1 MRNISALAGFLLTA
15 CLAAAFI
22 TGCNEESP
30 SSCTDLSA
38 AYVPC
43 SDQPGTICTWAGT
56 GRPEYGGNGGPP
68 EDASLYW
75 PIDLTFASDGRAYI
89 ADWNNH
95 AIREVGLD
103 GKVHTIIG
111 GTVVGDGPMVGS
123 TISDRTPP
131 GAPGTEIALNHP
143 TDVKELPD
151 GQLLITCW
159 HNHKLR
165 HFDPSTGL
173 VLVTCGAGNGFAGD
187 GGSAASALLNQ
198 PSKSAIDATGN
209 IYVLDQRN
217 QRIRKIDTNGIITTV
232 AGVGTAGFSGDGGAP
247 LSAQFHF
254 PAGPN
259 PAPGGGL
266 VFDSQGR
273 LYVSDSVN
281 LRIRRI
287 DFNANTIETIAGT
300 GEYGYS
306 GDGGPALEAKFAYP
320 FDLDF
325 GPDGRLYV
333 ADQQNHRVRAID
345 LTTGTIATVAGNGTP
360 CYSGD
365 GGPAVDA
372 SLYEPS
378 GIAFDAAGHL
388 YIADLHNSRIR
399 RVTL

>member
-1 MRNISALAGFLLTA
+1 MRVSSAVTGFLLTA
-15 CLAAAFI
+15 CLATTFLI
-22 TGCNEESP
+22 GCNDESP
-30 SSCTDLSA
+30 KTA
-38 AYVPC
+38 VAC

-56 GRPEYGGNGGPP
+56 GTPAYAGNGGPP
-68 EDASLYW
+68 QEASFYW
-75 PIDLTFASDGRAYI
+75 PIDVSFTSNGTAYVV
-89 ADWNNH
+89 DWNNH
-95 AIREVGLD
+95 AIRQVGLD

-123 TISDRTPP
+123 TISDRIPP

-143 TDVKELPD
+143 TDVKELA
-151 GQLLITCW
+151 GGNLLITCW

-165 HFDPSTGL
+165 HYDPSTGL

-187 GGSAASALLNQ
+187 GGPAAQALLNQ
-198 PSKSAIDATGN
+198 PSKSAIDAAGN

-217 QRIRKIDTNGIITTV
+217 QRIRKIDTNGIINTV
-232 AGVGTAGFSGDGGAP
+232 AGIGTAGFSGDGGAP

-273 LYVSDSVN
+273 LYVSDSIN
-281 LRIRRI
+281 RRIRRI
-287 DFNANTIETIAGT
+287 DFTANIIETIAGSDS
-300 GEYGYS
+300 GFA
-306 GDGGPALEAKFAYP
+306 GDGGPAVNAKFAYP

-345 LTTGTIATVAGNGTP
+345 LTTGIISTVAGNGTP
-360 CYSGD
+360 GYSGD
-365 GGPAVDA
+365 GGSALDA
-372 SLYEPS
+372 SLHDPS
-378 GIAFDAAGHL
+378 GIGFDASGHL
-388 YIADLHNSRIR
+388 YIADTYNNRVR